1 MPATPSVPSKLRP
14 AKVRGAVRRR
24 WFEDQLER
32 MPVQPF
38 DGLETLGGNYGSWR
52 LPVSLIDDS
61 WLCYMVGAGG
71 NIRVDVELATRFG
84 ATVRT
89 FDAVDSY
96 VASAIRE
103 ADGIDRISVHHAA
116 IALADGPI
124 RMQLTHDPQSS
135 SVSAASLYDSDR
147 FVELPGRTM
156 RSLMDELGDA
166 RVDLLKLDIEGS
178 EYDVLPSIDLREMG
192 VKVFAT
198 QLHHTAPVRRAKALI
213 AELARQGYEP
223 VACIPAVKFTFVRS
237 DLL

>member
-1 MPATPSVPSKLRP
+1 
-14 AKVRGAVRRR
+14 
-24 WFEDQLER
+24 
-32 MPVQPF
+32 MPVRPLA
-38 DGLETLGGNYGSWR
+38 GLETLGGHYGRWR

-61 WLCYMVGAGG
+61 WVCYMVGAGG
-71 NIRVDVELATRFG
+71 NIRVDIELATRYG

-96 VASAIRE
+96 VASAVRE
-103 ADGIDRISVHHAA
+103 ADGLARISVHEAA
-116 IALADGPI
+116 IAAADGPI
-124 RMQLTHDPQSS
+124 RMQLMHDPQSS

-156 RSLMDELGDA
+156 QSLMDELGDE

-178 EYDVLPSIDLREMG
+178 EYEVMPTIDLRAMG

-198 QLHHTAPVRRAKALI
+198 QLHHTAPVRRAKALV
-213 AELARQGYEP
+213 ALLARQGYEP
-223 VACIPAVKFTFVRS
+223 VACIPAVKLTFIRD